1 MATTGVTS
9 SRTAFWGSDIDGFK
23 VKTGIRGYP
32 ATGNDLT
39 NREVLASFDPR
50 YNSLNHVYDTFK
62 WDHCMSQGYDFDD
75 AWGEPKPSPRKKF
88 YERDEPL
95 SPAYASFK
103 RMMADLMEK
112 EGE

>member
-1 MATTGVTS
+1 
-9 SRTAFWGSDIDGFK
+9 
-23 VKTGIRGYP
+23 
-32 ATGNDLT
+32 
-39 NREVLASFDPR
+39 
-50 YNSLNHVYDTFK
+50 
-62 WDHCMSQGYDFDD
+62 MSQGYDFDD